1 MPLRELQVPNDGVSY
16 SYRHENSVHSSNAI
30 DLELQVGPKTVDQTA
45 RLILLEQLLNE
56 KFFDNLRTKQQLGVI
71 MNLQYGTM
79 LL

>member
-1 MPLRELQVPNDGVSY
+1 MPLRKLQVPNDGVSY
-16 SYRHENSVHSSNAI
+16 SENTVHSSNAM